1 MKLHTSMRA
10 PNPRRVDMF
19 LIEKG
24 ITGIE
29 RAGLRPQ
36 RG

>member
-1 MKLHTSMRA
+1 MKLHTSLRA

-19 LIEKG
+19 LTEKG

-29 RAGLRPQ
+29 REVYDLNAG
-36 RG
+36 